1 MAQSSKVGPVIL
13 TIFALPFLGGGLFF
27 IYALNASSRN
37 FGLSNLAVSFVMAG
51 FFVLVGAGL
60 IFGAFKGYGLLK
72 KQAALQEANPL
83 SPWLWRTDWASQR
96 AESANKKGYITAWIG
111 AAFCTLITA
120 PFMLGLI
127 PDLLRKSDPRVFIL
141 LGFNLFSAILI
152 INAIRATIRHE
163 RFGNSYIEFDP
174 LPISPGRRMT
184 GKIQLRFETQAS
196 HGIDLRLSCIRRIV
210 TGSGKNQTT
219 SKVTLWQADKNV
231 PSAALEP
238 GPLGRAIPVEFE
250 LPADCLITDQSNYDD
265 QILWQLHAQADVP
278 GVDYSDDFELPV
290 FRTADSPQ
298 AATDSSISSAQED
311 FGSGTT
317 GDFGFAREQSL
328 DADSGSVSQPE
339 RTKVIV
345 SMHDGGTEFYF
356 PPLRTP
362 TRALMLFVVALV
374 FSGAVYALIHSN
386 VPVLF
391 TALFALGDLLVIFG
405 FLHVTFGSARIGA
418 GNGEILSRRG
428 LLGIG
433 TTRRFPFS
441 EVASILPV
449 ESVQQGGNTDNN
461 SIYSIQLNTKNG
473 QKFTLADEIST
484 RQEARWVV
492 SQLETLAGLKLDT
505 HVEVTLPLG
514 VQTQPVQLRAARP
527 NVRIQTSGSSWVAFA
542 VFGAMVIA
550 MFAWQAKWNVGA
562 RSVRANISRTASRS
576 ATSSRPKPVPPRV
589 FSGPL
594 TDADVTR
601 VLALP
606 PQTQAEELFERL
618 IGHDDR
624 ALEVF
629 GQQFN
634 GWIGRINQSDRMSQL
649 LQRAQFSKDLRV
661 RLAHVDMS
669 LALQGFHED
678 QQAAD
683 SLMNRAS
690 TDPQH
695 RSWAVF
701 YLGMLAA
708 RGVDYDRIH
717 QALLNYA
724 RNDKDPGVRQWSVE
738 GLRFLG
744 KDDVLDELFTSF
756 TEDPSMKV
764 RDRAGCNI
772 SDCGIFTRKQRMR
785 MVPKLIDLVA
795 DAKTSAQMR
804 SWCFMALQEI
814 TDANVPADALAW
826 NRWYADHGAEKMSEF
841 ERLEWWQVRGDN

>member
-1 MAQSSKVGPVIL
+1 MAQPSKVGPVIL
-13 TIFALPFLGGGLFF
+13 TIFALPFLGGGIFF
-27 IYALNASSRN
+27 IYALTVSSRN
-37 FGLSNLAVSFVMAG
+37 FKPTDLAVSFVIAS
-51 FFVLVGAGL
+51 FFVLAG
-60 IFGAFKGYGLLK
+60 IGLVFSATKVYARLQ
-72 KQAALQEANPL
+72 KQASLQEANPR
-83 SPWLWRTDWASQR
+83 SPWLWRPDWAAR
-96 AESANKKGYITAWIG
+96 HAEGANKKSYITAWI
-111 AAFCTLITA
+111 AAIFVNLLTV
-120 PFMLGLI
+120 PFMFGKVPELVRQRN
-127 PDLLRKSDPRVFIL
+127 PSVFIL
-141 LGFNLFSAILI
+141 LAFCSFGAILT

-163 RFGNSYIEFDP
+163 RFGNSYLEFDP
-174 LPISPGRRMT
+174 LPVSPGRRMT
-184 GKIQLRFETQAS
+184 GRIQLRFETQAA

-219 SKVTLWQADKNV
+219 DKITLWQADKNV
-231 PSAALEP
+231 PSIAIEP

-250 LPADCLITDQSNYDD
+250 LPADALITDHSNYDD
-265 QILWQLHAQADVP
+265 QILWQLHAKADVP

-298 AATDSSISSAQED
+298 PAADSSDSSAQTS
-311 FGSGTT
+311 FGSPTSN
-317 GDFGFAREQSL
+317 FGFATERSV
-328 DADSGSVSQPE
+328 DADSGTVSQPE

-391 TALFALGDLLVIFG
+391 TGLFALGDLLVIFG
-405 FLHVTFGSARIGA
+405 FFHVTFGSARIGV
-418 GNGEILSRRG
+418 GNGEVLSRRG
-428 LLGIG
+428 ILGMG
-433 TTRRFPFS
+433 TTRHFPFS
-441 EVASILPV
+441 EVAAIVPV
-449 ESVQQGGNTDNN
+449 GSVQQGGNSGDN
-461 SIYSIQLNTKNG
+461 SIYSIQLQTKSG
-473 QKFTLADEIST
+473 QKITLADEISS

-492 SQLETLAGLKLDT
+492 SQLETLAGLKVDT
-505 HVEVTLPLG
+505 HVEVSLPIG
-514 VQTQPVQLRAARP
+514 VQTQPVQMRAGRP
-527 NVRIQTSGSSWVAFA
+527 NVRVQTSGSSWVAFA
-542 VFGAMVIA
+542 VFGAMVLA

-562 RSVRANISRTASRS
+562 RSVRANTSRAASRTA
-576 ATSSRPKPVPPRV
+576 AAARPKPVPPRV

-618 IGHDDR
+618 IGHDER
-624 ALEVF
+624 ALEIF
-629 GQQFN
+629 GQEFD
-634 GWIGRINQSDRMSQL
+634 GWIGRVNQSDRVSQL
-649 LQRAQFSKDLRV
+649 LQRAEFSKDLRV

-669 LALQGFHED
+669 LALQGFHEN
-678 QQAAD
+678 QQAVD

-690 TDPQH
+690 TDPQY

-724 RNDKDPGVRQWSVE
+724 RNDKDPGVRQWAVE
-738 GLRFLG
+738 GLRFLA

-764 RDRAGCNI
+764 RDRAGCNLA
-772 SDCGIFTRKQRMR
+772 DCGIFTRKQRMR
-785 MVPKLIDLVA
+785 MVPKLMDLAA
-795 DAKTSAQMR
+795 DPKTNAQMR
-804 SWCFMALQEI
+804 SWSFMALQEI
-814 TDANVPADALAW
+814 TDANVPADPLAW
-826 NRWYADHGAEKMSEF
+826 NRWYADHGAEKMAEF

>member
-1 MAQSSKVGPVIL
+1 MAQPPKVGPVFL

-27 IYALNASSRN
+27 ICGLLTSSPNVHASSLAI
-37 FGLSNLAVSFVMAG
+37 GLFVAS

-60 IFGAFKGYGLLK
+60 IFAAFKGYGLLK
-72 KQAALQEANPL
+72 KQAAFQDANPL
-83 SPWLWRTDWASQR
+83 SPWLWRADWATGR
-96 AESANKKGYITAWIG
+96 AEGANKKGYIGAWIA

-127 PDLLRKSDPRVFIL
+127 PDLLRKGDPRVFLL

-163 RFGNSYIEFDP
+163 RFGNSYFEFDP
-174 LPISPGRRMT
+174 LPIVPGRRMT
-184 GKIQLRFETQAS
+184 GRIQLRFETQAT
-196 HGIDLRLSCIRRIV
+196 HGIDLRISCIRRIV

-231 PSAALEP
+231 PFNALET
-238 GPLGRAIPVEFE
+238 GPLGRAIPVEFD
-250 LPADCLITDQSNYDD
+250 LPADGLITDHSNYDD
-265 QILWQLHAQADVP
+265 QILWLLHAQADVP

-290 FRTADSPQ
+290 FRTVDSAQLTSDSPEE
-298 AATDSSISSAQED
+298 TS
-311 FGSGTT
+311 FGSST
-317 GDFGFAREQSL
+317 GNFGFATAKSV
-328 DADSGSVSQPE
+328 DADSGAVAQPA

-362 TRALMLFVVALV
+362 ARALMLLIVSLV
-374 FSGAVYALIHSN
+374 FSGAVYALVHNN

-405 FLHVTFGSARIGA
+405 FFHVAFGSARIGI

-428 LLGIG
+428 MLGMG
-433 TTRRFPFS
+433 AMRRFAFS
-441 EVASILPV
+441 EVASIVPV
-449 ESVQQGGNTDNN
+449 GSVQQGGNTDDN
-461 SIYSIQLNTKNG
+461 SIYSIQLHTKSG
-473 QKFTLADEIST
+473 QKITLADEISS
-484 RQEARWVV
+484 RQEARWIV

-505 HVEVTLPLG
+505 RVEVTLPLG
-514 VQTQPVQLRAARP
+514 VQTQPVQFRTGRP
-527 NVRIQTSGSSWVAFA
+527 NVRVQTTGSSWVAFA
-542 VFGAMVIA
+542 VFGAMVLA
-550 MFAWQAKWNVGA
+550 MFAWQLKWNGGA
-562 RSVRANISRTASRS
+562 RRVRASTSRTTSRTA
-576 ATSSRPKPVPPRV
+576 AASRPKPVPPRV

-594 TDADVTR
+594 TDADATR

-606 PQTQAEELFERL
+606 PQAQAEELFERT
-618 IGHDDR
+618 IGHDER
-624 ALEVF
+624 ALEIF
-629 GQQFN
+629 GQKFD
-634 GWIGRINQSDRMSQL
+634 GWIGRINQSDRISQL

-669 LALQGFHED
+669 LALQGFHEN

-683 SLMNRAS
+683 SLMNRAT
-690 TDPQH
+690 TDPQY
-695 RSWAVF
+695 RAWAVF

-724 RNDKDPGVRQWSVE
+724 RNDKDPSVRQWAVE
-738 GLRFLG
+738 GLRFLA
-744 KDDVLDELFTSF
+744 KDEVLDELYTSF

-764 RDRAGCNI
+764 RDRAGCNLAN
-772 SDCGIFTRKQRMR
+772 CGLFTRKQRMR
-785 MVPKLIDLVA
+785 MVPKLIELAA
-795 DAKTSAQMR
+795 DQKTSAQMR
-804 SWCFMALQEI
+804 SWSFLALQEI

-826 NRWYADHGAEKMSEF
+826 NRWYADHGAEKIAEF
-841 ERLEWWQVRGDN
+841 ERLEWWQVRGDE